1 MKPIINALKTLTIG
15 TIKTIGRILLAVL
28 ITSPVTYLAVKE
40 AYATR
45 GYFAIGGEWL
55 LMIGMV
61 VAVLWMMDRK
71 IQSNGGNA

>member
-1 MKPIINALKTLTIG
+1 MKPITKALKTLTIG
-15 TIKTIGRILLAVL
+15 TIKTIGRILLAIL

-40 AYATR
+40 AYADR

-61 VAVLWMMDRK
+61 VVVLWMMDRK
-71 IQSNGGNA
+71 AVAHE